1 MWEVSVLS
9 KCFQPLR
16 IEPIISLNILYD
28 WQLEN
33 LLKFLWNIV
42 EEVRPGCRNLAT
54 KVDNNGKF
62 EIFLGGVL
70 KVHSRCVGL
79 KIWVGQGFL
88 L

>member
-1 MWEVSVLS
+1 MKYLIWLTVGKSS
-9 KCFQPLR
+9 K
-16 IEPIISLNILYD
+16 ILVKYVG
-28 WQLEN
+28 E
-33 LLKFLWNIV
+33 I
-42 EEVRPGCRNLAT
+42 RPDCRNLAT
-54 KVDNNGKF
+54 KVHNNGKF

>member
-1 MWEVSVLS
+1 M
-9 KCFQPLR
+9 
-16 IEPIISLNILYD
+16 
-28 WQLEN
+28 
-33 LLKFLWNIV
+33 
-42 EEVRPGCRNLAT
+42 EEVRPGSRNVAT
-54 KVDNNGKF
+54 KVHNNGKF